1 MWPYGNE
8 MLADT
13 VHACPQT
20 IFIGPHSPAPDF
32 FKARHARLENISK
45 DFGAPSK
52 SRPGFLARPE
62 KLGRDFRSPL
72 IIRPSFKRRPQSLAE
87 IFQARHVCLE
97 KFGKDLLVPSESRR
111 SVLMRPENISRVCQV
126 TPNSLAE
133 ILGARQNP
141 RRIFL
146 RRACGALKISAWI
159 FGAPSKHQPKK
170 SGTPCKIRPTPRAGS
185 SARVYFQGINGRF
198 IG

>member
-1 MWPYGNE
+1 MMATHGGFSFLPAFPGGRPKIW
-8 MLADT
+8 MSLSM
-13 VHACPQT
+13 
-20 IFIGPHSPAPDF
+20 GPHVAIWQRDAGRYCACMSANNF
-32 FKARHARLENISK
+32 HRAAQSRAGIFKARHARLENISR

-97 KFGKDLLVPSESRR
+97 KFGRDLLVPSESRR
-111 SVLMRPENISRVCQV
+111 SVLMRPENSSRMCQV
-126 TPNSLAE
+126 TSNSLAE

-141 RRIFL
+141 RRIF
-146 RRACGALKISAWI
+146 
-159 FGAPSKHQPKK
+159 
-170 SGTPCKIRPTPRAGS
+170 
-185 SARVYFQGINGRF
+185 
-198 IG
+198 